1 MGRYNFNQ
9 RTRDGY
15 EISPEQA
22 ARWLERNDNNRNVNV
37 AKVKKMAKDMR
48 EGHWDTTHQ
57 GIAIASD
64 GTLVDGQHRLLAIVE
79 SGVTVRMNVTF
90 NAAKSQHIDSGNIRS
105 MANRVQ
111 MSEYDMSWTNNTI
124 LSAANLIGRVFT
136 GSNLSHE
143 EALSECLMKYRTQ
156 IESATKCIKKAT
168 LPGLNSAGTTAAII
182 VAAMNDVPAIYIE
195 KFMDVF
201 YSGFTNNEAEHY
213 AITLRDELLR
223 ENRVKRGT
231 QYARFAFFRT
241 ANRLNQY
248 YKTATGQRV
257 AKRVNNGDFPYNVYD
272 ANGGIVKPETKNKFE
287 ARSTLGSEAVP
298 VFDDDGEL
306 TEWLH
311 RDNYTV
317 EELELMNFVGNE
329 KPVIKKDGV
338 KIIRDGTVIRR
349 TNTETRKTEF
359 LFIPRIVVDEQKTV

>member
-9 RTRDGY
+9 KTQDGY

-22 ARWLERNDNNRNVNV
+22 KKWLEKNDNNRNVNY

-64 GTLVDGQHRLLAIVE
+64 GTLVDGQHRLLAIAE

-90 NAAKSQHIDSGNIRS
+90 NAAKSQHIDSGNSRS

-111 MSEYDMSWTNNTI
+111 MSDYDMSWTNKTI
-124 LSAANLIGRVFT
+124 LSAANLIGRLFS
-136 GSNLSHE
+136 GSNLNHE
-143 EALSECLMKYRTQ
+143 ESLSEWLIKYRTQ
-156 IESATKCIKKAT
+156 IEAATKYIKKAT
-168 LPGLNSAGTTAAII
+168 LPGLNSAGTTAAVI
-182 VAAMNDVPAIYIE
+182 VAAMNDVPDIYIG
-195 KFMDVF
+195 KFLDVF

-213 AITLRDELLR
+213 AITLWDELLR

-231 QYARFAFFRT
+231 QYAKFAFYRT

-257 AKRVNNGDFPYNVYD
+257 AKRINEGDFPYNVYD
-272 ANGGIVKPETKNKFE
+272 AKGNIVKPETKK
-287 ARSTLGSEAVP
+287 A
-298 VFDDDGEL
+298 
-306 TEWLH
+306 
-311 RDNYTV
+311 
-317 EELELMNFVGNE
+317 
-329 KPVIKKDGV
+329 KKS
-338 KIIRDGTVIRR
+338 
-349 TNTETRKTEF
+349 
-359 LFIPRIVVDEQKTV
+359 

>member
-1 MGRYNFNQ
+1 MN
-9 RTRDGY
+9 
-15 EISPEQA
+15 
-22 ARWLERNDNNRNVNV
+22 LELFWS
-37 AKVKKMAKDMR
+37 AFGSIGTMLACI
-48 EGHWDTTHQ
+48 
-57 GIAIASD
+57 IAV
-64 GTLVDGQHRLLAIVE
+64 LQPIVE
-79 SGVTVRMNVTF
+79 RYIERKKKVIVSFET
-90 NAAKSQHIDSGNIRS
+90 D
-105 MANRVQ
+105 

-124 LSAANLIGRVFT
+124 LSAANLIGRVFA

-143 EALSECLMKYRTQ
+143 EALSEWLMKYRTQ

-272 ANGGIVKPETKNKFE
+272 ANGGIVKPETKK
-287 ARSTLGSEAVP
+287 T
-298 VFDDDGEL
+298 
-306 TEWLH
+306 
-311 RDNYTV
+311 
-317 EELELMNFVGNE
+317 
-329 KPVIKKDGV
+329 KKAG
-338 KIIRDGTVIRR
+338 
-349 TNTETRKTEF
+349 
-359 LFIPRIVVDEQKTV
+359 

>member
-22 ARWLERNDNNRNVNV
+22 AKWLERNDNNRNVNV

-124 LSAANLIGRVFT
+124 LSAQTSSPRVRRLEPQSRGSFERMADEIPHANRIRHQVHQEGYAAGAQFRRHDSGHHCGCHERCSRYLYREVHGRVLF
-136 GSNLSHE
+136 
-143 EALSECLMKYRTQ
+143 
-156 IESATKCIKKAT
+156 
-168 LPGLNSAGTTAAII
+168 
-182 VAAMNDVPAIYIE
+182 
-195 KFMDVF
+195 
-201 YSGFTNNEAEHY
+201 
-213 AITLRDELLR
+213 
-223 ENRVKRGT
+223 
-231 QYARFAFFRT
+231 
-241 ANRLNQY
+241 
-248 YKTATGQRV
+248 
-257 AKRVNNGDFPYNVYD
+257 
-272 ANGGIVKPETKNKFE
+272 
-287 ARSTLGSEAVP
+287 
-298 VFDDDGEL
+298 
-306 TEWLH
+306 
-311 RDNYTV
+311 
-317 EELELMNFVGNE
+317 
-329 KPVIKKDGV
+329 GV
-338 KIIRDGTVIRR
+338 H
-349 TNTETRKTEF
+349 
-359 LFIPRIVVDEQKTV
+359 QQ

>member
-1 MGRYNFNQ
+1 M
-9 RTRDGY
+9 
-15 EISPEQA
+15 
-22 ARWLERNDNNRNVNV
+22 ARKNDNNRNINY
-37 AKVKKMAKDMR
+37 AKVKKMAKDMK

-90 NAAKSQHIDSGNIRS
+90 NASKSQH
-105 MANRVQ
+105 
-111 MSEYDMSWTNNTI
+111 
-124 LSAANLIGRVFT
+124 
-136 GSNLSHE
+136 
-143 EALSECLMKYRTQ
+143 

-272 ANGGIVKPETKNKFE
+272 ANGGIVKPETKK
-287 ARSTLGSEAVP
+287 TKKAV
-298 VFDDDGEL
+298 
-306 TEWLH
+306 
-311 RDNYTV
+311 
-317 EELELMNFVGNE
+317 
-329 KPVIKKDGV
+329 
-338 KIIRDGTVIRR
+338 
-349 TNTETRKTEF
+349 
-359 LFIPRIVVDEQKTV
+359 

>member
-111 MSEYDMSWTNNTI
+111 MSDYDMSWTNNTI
-124 LSAANLIGRVFT
+124 LSAANLIGRVFA

-143 EALSECLMKYRTQ
+143 EALSEWLMKYRTQ
-156 IESATKCIKKAT
+156 IVSSAAHSMQG
-168 LPGLNSAGTTAAII
+168 LPFSVLPIA
-182 VAAMNDVPAIYIE
+182 
-195 KFMDVF
+195 
-201 YSGFTNNEAEHY
+201 
-213 AITLRDELLR
+213 
-223 ENRVKRGT
+223 
-231 QYARFAFFRT
+231 
-241 ANRLNQY
+241 
-248 YKTATGQRV
+248 
-257 AKRVNNGDFPYNVYD
+257 
-272 ANGGIVKPETKNKFE
+272 
-287 ARSTLGSEAVP
+287 
-298 VFDDDGEL
+298 
-306 TEWLH
+306 
-311 RDNYTV
+311 
-317 EELELMNFVGNE
+317 
-329 KPVIKKDGV
+329 
-338 KIIRDGTVIRR
+338 
-349 TNTETRKTEF
+349 
-359 LFIPRIVVDEQKTV
+359 

>member
-1 MGRYNFNQ
+1 MVSLGE

-57 GIAIASD
+57 G
-64 GTLVDGQHRLLAIVE
+64 VDGQHRLLAIVE

-111 MSEYDMSWTNNTI
+111 MSDYDMSWTNNTI
-124 LSAANLIGRVFT
+124 LSTANLIGRVFA

-143 EALSECLMKYRTQ
+143 EALSEWLMKYRTQ

-182 VAAMNDVPAIYIE
+182 VAAMNDVPAIHIE

-201 YSGFTNNEAEHY
+201 YLGFTNNEAEHY

-231 QYARFAFFRT
+231 HYARFAFFRT

-272 ANGGIVKPETKNKFE
+272 ANGGIVKPETKK
-287 ARSTLGSEAVP
+287 AG
-298 VFDDDGEL
+298 
-306 TEWLH
+306 
-311 RDNYTV
+311 
-317 EELELMNFVGNE
+317 
-329 KPVIKKDGV
+329 
-338 KIIRDGTVIRR
+338 
-349 TNTETRKTEF
+349 
-359 LFIPRIVVDEQKTV
+359 

>member
-22 ARWLERNDNNRNVNV
+22 KKWLEKNDNNRNINY
-37 AKVKKMAKDMR
+37 AKVKKMAKDMK

-90 NAAKSQHIDSGNIRS
+90 NASKSQHIDSGNSRS

-111 MSEYDMSWTNNTI
+111 MSDYDMSWTNKTI
-124 LSAANLIGRVFT
+124 LSAANLIGRLFA

-143 EALSECLMKYRTQ
+143 EALSEWLMRYRTQ
-156 IESATKCIKKAT
+156 IESTSKCIKKAT

-201 YSGFTNNEAEHY
+201 YSGFTNNEEY
-213 AITLRDELLR
+213 L
-223 ENRVKRGT
+223 
-231 QYARFAFFRT
+231 
-241 ANRLNQY
+241 
-248 YKTATGQRV
+248 
-257 AKRVNNGDFPYNVYD
+257 
-272 ANGGIVKPETKNKFE
+272 
-287 ARSTLGSEAVP
+287 SSAV
-298 VFDDDGEL
+298 
-306 TEWLH
+306 
-311 RDNYTV
+311 R
-317 EELELMNFVGNE
+317 
-329 KPVIKKDGV
+329 
-338 KIIRDGTVIRR
+338 
-349 TNTETRKTEF
+349 
-359 LFIPRIVVDEQKTV
+359 

>member
-22 ARWLERNDNNRNVNV
+22 AKWLERNDNNRNVNV

-90 NAAKSQHIDSGNIRS
+90 NAAKSQHIDSGNIHS

-124 LSAANLIGRVFT
+124 LSAANLIGRVFA

-143 EALSECLMKYRTQ
+143 EALSEWLMKYRTQ

-201 YSGFTNNEAEHY
+201 YSGFTNS
-213 AITLRDELLR
+213 
-223 ENRVKRGT
+223 
-231 QYARFAFFRT
+231 Q
-241 ANRLNQY
+241 
-248 YKTATGQRV
+248 
-257 AKRVNNGDFPYNVYD
+257 
-272 ANGGIVKPETKNKFE
+272 
-287 ARSTLGSEAVP
+287 
-298 VFDDDGEL
+298 
-306 TEWLH
+306 
-311 RDNYTV
+311 
-317 EELELMNFVGNE
+317 
-329 KPVIKKDGV
+329 
-338 KIIRDGTVIRR
+338 
-349 TNTETRKTEF
+349 
-359 LFIPRIVVDEQKTV
+359 

>member
-1 MGRYNFNQ
+1 M
-9 RTRDGY
+9 
-15 EISPEQA
+15 
-22 ARWLERNDNNRNVNV
+22 ARKNDNNRNINY
-37 AKVKKMAKDMR
+37 AKVKKMAKDMK

-90 NAAKSQHIDSGNIRS
+90 NASKSQHIDSGNSRS

-111 MSEYDMSWTNNTI
+111 MSDYDMSWTNKTI
-124 LSAANLIGRVFT
+124 LSAANLIGRLFA

-143 EALSECLMKYRTQ
+143 EALSEWLMRYRTQ
-156 IESATKCIKKAT
+156 IESTSKCIKKAT

-223 ENRVKRGT
+223 ENRAKRGT
-231 QYARFAFFRT
+231 QYAKFAFYRT

-257 AKRVNNGDFPYNVYD
+257 AKRVNDGDFPYNVYD
-272 ANGGIVKPETKNKFE
+272 ANGGIVKPETKK
-287 ARSTLGSEAVP
+287 A
-298 VFDDDGEL
+298 
-306 TEWLH
+306 
-311 RDNYTV
+311 
-317 EELELMNFVGNE
+317 
-329 KPVIKKDGV
+329 KK
-338 KIIRDGTVIRR
+338 
-349 TNTETRKTEF
+349 
-359 LFIPRIVVDEQKTV
+359 VV

>member
-1 MGRYNFNQ
+1 MNSWFNRQGCHIAADEALCTDSERSALFRCSHANSTNTNIITNQGIFLNINNKYQTHAYLGRKESQMGRYNFNQ

-22 ARWLERNDNNRNVNV
+22 AKWLERNDNNRNVNV

-124 LSAANLIGRVFT
+124 LSAANLIGRLFA

-143 EALSECLMKYRTQ
+143 EALSEWLMRYRTQ
-156 IESATKCIKKAT
+156 IESTSKCIKK
-168 LPGLNSAGTTAAII
+168 
-182 VAAMNDVPAIYIE
+182 
-195 KFMDVF
+195 
-201 YSGFTNNEAEHY
+201 
-213 AITLRDELLR
+213 LRCRDSTPPVR
-223 ENRVKRGT
+223 
-231 QYARFAFFRT
+231 Q
-241 ANRLNQY
+241 RL
-248 YKTATGQRV
+248 
-257 AKRVNNGDFPYNVYD
+257 
-272 ANGGIVKPETKNKFE
+272 
-287 ARSTLGSEAVP
+287 SL
-298 VFDDDGEL
+298 
-306 TEWLH
+306 
-311 RDNYTV
+311 
-317 EELELMNFVGNE
+317 
-329 KPVIKKDGV
+329 
-338 KIIRDGTVIRR
+338 
-349 TNTETRKTEF
+349 
-359 LFIPRIVVDEQKTV
+359 

>member
-1 MGRYNFNQ
+1 
-9 RTRDGY
+9 
-15 EISPEQA
+15 
-22 ARWLERNDNNRNVNV
+22 
-37 AKVKKMAKDMR
+37 
-48 EGHWDTTHQ
+48 
-57 GIAIASD
+57 
-64 GTLVDGQHRLLAIVE
+64 
-79 SGVTVRMNVTF
+79 
-90 NAAKSQHIDSGNIRS
+90 

-111 MSEYDMSWTNNTI
+111 MSDYDMSWTNNTI
-124 LSAANLIGRVFT
+124 LSAANLIGRVFA

-143 EALSECLMKYRTQ
+143 ETLSEWLMKYRTQ

-195 KFMDVF
+195 KFMNVF

-272 ANGGIVKPETKNKFE
+272 ANGGIVKPETKK
-287 ARSTLGSEAVP
+287 T
-298 VFDDDGEL
+298 
-306 TEWLH
+306 
-311 RDNYTV
+311 
-317 EELELMNFVGNE
+317 
-329 KPVIKKDGV
+329 KKAG
-338 KIIRDGTVIRR
+338 
-349 TNTETRKTEF
+349 
-359 LFIPRIVVDEQKTV
+359 

>member
-22 ARWLERNDNNRNVNV
+22 AKWLERNDNNRNVNV

-124 LSAANLIGRVFT
+124 LSAANLIGRVFA

-143 EALSECLMKYRTQ
+143 EALSEWLMKYRTQ
-156 IESATKCIKKAT
+156 IESATKCISRCYKNIRSDKNFLKKERDIK
-168 LPGLNSAGTTAAII
+168 NWDISAVTSRYKIFYNCPCGDIFASAA
-182 VAAMNDVPAIYIE
+182 
-195 KFMDVF
+195 
-201 YSGFTNNEAEHY
+201 
-213 AITLRDELLR
+213 
-223 ENRVKRGT
+223 
-231 QYARFAFFRT
+231 
-241 ANRLNQY
+241 
-248 YKTATGQRV
+248 
-257 AKRVNNGDFPYNVYD
+257 
-272 ANGGIVKPETKNKFE
+272 
-287 ARSTLGSEAVP
+287 
-298 VFDDDGEL
+298 
-306 TEWLH
+306 
-311 RDNYTV
+311 
-317 EELELMNFVGNE
+317 
-329 KPVIKKDGV
+329 
-338 KIIRDGTVIRR
+338 
-349 TNTETRKTEF
+349 
-359 LFIPRIVVDEQKTV
+359 

>member
-22 ARWLERNDNNRNVNV
+22 AKWLERNDNNRNVNV

-105 MANRVQ
+105 MA
-111 MSEYDMSWTNNTI
+111 T
-124 LSAANLIGRVFT
+124 
-136 GSNLSHE
+136 
-143 EALSECLMKYRTQ
+143 
-156 IESATKCIKKAT
+156 T

-272 ANGGIVKPETKNKFE
+272 ANGGIVKPETKK
-287 ARSTLGSEAVP
+287 TKKAV
-298 VFDDDGEL
+298 
-306 TEWLH
+306 
-311 RDNYTV
+311 
-317 EELELMNFVGNE
+317 
-329 KPVIKKDGV
+329 
-338 KIIRDGTVIRR
+338 
-349 TNTETRKTEF
+349 
-359 LFIPRIVVDEQKTV
+359 

>member
-22 ARWLERNDNNRNVNV
+22 AKWLERNDNNRNVNV

-64 GTLVDGQHRLLAIVE
+64 GTLVDGQHRLL
-79 SGVTVRMNVTF
+79 
-90 NAAKSQHIDSGNIRS
+90 
-105 MANRVQ
+105 
-111 MSEYDMSWTNNTI
+111 
-124 LSAANLIGRVFT
+124 
-136 GSNLSHE
+136 
-143 EALSECLMKYRTQ
+143 
-156 IESATKCIKKAT
+156 
-168 LPGLNSAGTTAAII
+168 
-182 VAAMNDVPAIYIE
+182 
-195 KFMDVF
+195 
-201 YSGFTNNEAEHY
+201 
-213 AITLRDELLR
+213 

-272 ANGGIVKPETKNKFE
+272 ANGGIVKPETKK
-287 ARSTLGSEAVP
+287 TKKAV
-298 VFDDDGEL
+298 
-306 TEWLH
+306 
-311 RDNYTV
+311 
-317 EELELMNFVGNE
+317 
-329 KPVIKKDGV
+329 
-338 KIIRDGTVIRR
+338 
-349 TNTETRKTEF
+349 
-359 LFIPRIVVDEQKTV
+359 

>member
-1 MGRYNFNQ
+1 MRGEPINALKTAMINTIQY
-9 RTRDGY
+9 
-15 EISPEQA
+15 I
-22 ARWLERNDNNRNVNV
+22 NDDNYI
-37 AKVKKMAKDMR
+37 
-48 EGHWDTTHQ
+48 
-57 GIAIASD
+57 GILD
-64 GTLVDGQHRLLAIVE
+64 ELLAILADSDDRARTHNL
-79 SGVTVRMNVTF
+79 SGRDTLSPLVRGGVMHRLRTLRTVSMQPRQHVTF

-124 LSAANLIGRVFT
+124 LSAANLIGRVFA

-143 EALSECLMKYRTQ
+143 EALSEWLMKYRTQ

-272 ANGGIVKPETKNKFE
+272 ANGGIVKPETKK
-287 ARSTLGSEAVP
+287 T
-298 VFDDDGEL
+298 
-306 TEWLH
+306 
-311 RDNYTV
+311 
-317 EELELMNFVGNE
+317 
-329 KPVIKKDGV
+329 KKAG
-338 KIIRDGTVIRR
+338 
-349 TNTETRKTEF
+349 
-359 LFIPRIVVDEQKTV
+359 